1 MIVVI
6 DTDNVQAMAD
16 FARIVADLIRPS
28 LVMKAVKEDR
38 SPWATKEDAM
48 AFLGCGDSKL
58 SKYRSNGEVKT
69 RKPGKE
75 YQYLWSDLQKVKL

>member
-6 DTDNVQAMAD
+6 DTDSPAMAD
-16 FARIVADLIRPS
+16 FARMVADLIRPN
-28 LVMKAVKEDR
+28 LALKAVKEER
-38 SPWATKEDAM
+38 SPWATKEEAM

-58 SKYRSNGEVKT
+58 YTLRKNGDVEA